1 MAQWQPD
8 SKGFHGALRAA
19 LTGRSSMSGQSLRD
33 KLLLIGGAS
42 KRTKTGVDHARA
54 AKKLGVSPTTVR
66 RWLTAE
72 GGQRPSGANRRK
84 IGRSAQR
91 AGRTKAGRAAM
102 LAAQRS
108 QNKRKIVDIQ
118 AFQGPM
124 RGNTEYHRVR
134 STQLVLDPE
143 DVEAMLDA
151 YENGGESG
159 FKSWAS
165 QHWGQDY
172 LEDWSF
178 SDWYGVEVRD
188 L

>member
-1 MAQWQPD
+1 MAQWEPD
-8 SKGFHGALRAA
+8 PKEFHGALRTA
-19 LTGRSSMSGQSLRD
+19 LTGRSSQSGSSLRD

-54 AKKLGVSPTTVR
+54 AAKLGVSTTTVR

-72 GGQRPSGANRRK
+72 GRQRPSVANQRK
-84 IGRSAQR
+84 IGKSARS

-102 LAAQRS
+102 LAGQRN
-108 QNKRKIVDIQ
+108 QGKRKVVDIQ

-124 RGNTEYHRVR
+124 RGTTEYHRMR
-134 STQLVLDPE
+134 STQLVLDPD

-151 YENGGESG
+151 YENGGEAG
-159 FKSWAS
+159 FQSWAT
-165 QHWGQDY
+165 QHWGQNY
-172 LEDWSF
+172 LEDWGF

-188 L
+188 